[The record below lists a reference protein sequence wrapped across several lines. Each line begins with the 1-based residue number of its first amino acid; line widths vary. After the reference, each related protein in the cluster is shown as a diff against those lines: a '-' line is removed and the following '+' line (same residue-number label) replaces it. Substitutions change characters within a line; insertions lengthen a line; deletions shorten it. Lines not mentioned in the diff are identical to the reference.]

1 MLPPSILQDE
11 SSAEERIQEADD
23 PIPYISKYEPLHTA
37 TATLLAIS
45 LISCC
50 MEGDVRRCS
59 VTQAKK
65 VQVLED
71 LLPGKC
77 ITSGASS
84 SRSEC

>member
-50 MEGDVRRCS
+50 MEGGRC
-59 VTQAKK
+59 QK
-65 VQVLED
+65 VFCD
-71 LLPGKC
+71 SGKE
-77 ITSGASS
+77 GASAG
-84 SRSEC
+84 RSPTR